1 MQPTR
6 RRTLRALGVAATA
19 SAASCLSGDRDGT
32 PTDGETS
39 ANGDES
45 GPGAGAG
52 DVTVRSVSVRPELVT
67 RNSPDSYGTY
77 GGRTSQWAVAE
88 VAVETPDDHP
98 PASFVVEGGGE
109 LHRAVTDVGGG
120 DGFLAEF
127 GDAYGRRG
135 EAEGWLAARL
145 PKPLEAESTT
155 LTWDGGSYAL
165 EASVLERL
173 RRPPASFD
181 VGFDAPASAIR
192 SPRR

>member
-19 SAASCLSGDRDGT
+19 SAAGCLSGDRDET

-52 DVTVRSVSVRPELVT
+52 DVTVRSVSVRPELVM

-109 LHRAVTDVGGG
+109 VHRAVTDVGGG
-120 DGFLAEF
+120 TASWRSSATPTAAG
-127 GDAYGRRG
+127 
-135 EAEGWLAARL
+135 ARL
-145 PKPLEAESTT
+145 RA
-155 LTWDGGSYAL
+155 GS
-165 EASVLERL
+165 
-173 RRPPASFD
+173 PPASRN
-181 VGFDAPASAIR
+181 PSRR
-192 SPRR
+192 SRRR